1 MKLFFALAL
10 VGALLSIGRS
20 RNGYRRLANG
30 TTRAVSPS
38 APRPGFVAAMIVVIV
53 LAIVAAHS

>member
-1 MKLFFALAL
+1 MKLLLAFAMVA
-10 VGALLSIGRS
+10 ALLSIGRS

-30 TTRAVSPS
+30 TTRAISPT

-53 LAIVAAHS
+53 FAIVVAHS